1 MRRSTFP
8 CASHPLGAFAAEA
21 LEGALVADDPATAVA
36 PVVTPLGAGAGRA
49 SPSSNPA
56 KNWRHAGSTDS
67 GSRLH

>member
-1 MRRSTFP
+1 MRTSTFP
-8 CASHPLGAFAAEA
+8 CASHPLGASAVDA
-21 LEGALVADDPATAVA
+21 LEVALVADDPTTAVA
-36 PVVTPLGAGAGRA
+36 PAAIPFGAGTGRA

>member
-8 CASHPLGAFAAEA
+8 CACQSNAPSVVVGEAFNVALAADA
-21 LEGALVADDPATAVA
+21 AVA